1 MINDKLELRM
11 YGMVPYQLCGE
22 QKGIQFGHAIGEYSL
37 DFSPLYQKWCRDW
50 KTVIMLNGGTTNNNP
65 TRLGTLN
72 QHVVTLREMGFIV
85 YEFSEIDL
93 GDQLLGIA
101 FIVDSRFF
109 DSDEYPNF
117 DKWMI
122 DCYPLSNMKD
132 PMFLKEWI
140 SFIGGEEI
148 YNKRKFLSKFKKA

>member
-1 MINDKLELRM
+1 MIDINLELRM

-65 TRLGTLN
+65 ERLGTLN
-72 QHVVTLREMGFIV
+72 KHVITLREMGFIV

-109 DSDEYPNF
+109 DSKEYPNF
-117 DKWMI
+117 DKWMEK
-122 DCYPLSNMKD
+122 YHPLGDIKNKD
-132 PMFLKEWI
+132 FYEEWLD
-140 SFIGGEEI
+140 FIGGQEI
-148 YNKRKFLSKFKKA
+148 YNKRKFLSTFKKA